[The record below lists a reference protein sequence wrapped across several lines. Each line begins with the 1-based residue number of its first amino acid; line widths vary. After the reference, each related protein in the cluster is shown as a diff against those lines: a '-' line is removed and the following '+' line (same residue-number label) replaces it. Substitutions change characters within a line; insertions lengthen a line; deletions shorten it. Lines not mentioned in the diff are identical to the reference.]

1 MTNIIQLDK
10 SRGFTR
16 MDNSLMEAVAAVDLP
31 GRELRI
37 LMAIAR
43 NTIGYQQESRRITA
57 DELAKLTNIRR
68 DVASKAISHL
78 LARRVIFRVGGSRG
92 EIGIAPVSEWQFFE
106 PANDRLSETKTS
118 HSDNVVSLGSAVSET
133 KTAHS
138 LLYTKKKE
146 PLVTLPSEE
155 ITPPQEPAQAVAV
168 VGSKPKAK
176 VSLSAKD
183 LLADNPHGLFAETI
197 ADYIALRVKKR
208 ATMTARVWRDLNA
221 KLTEL
226 ADKGVQPEQAMGI
239 ALVQG
244 WQGFEVQ
251 WVLNRVKPEQ
261 RAVSRPAGPD
271 FHPDDTSWAEAL
283 GYK

>member
-1 MTNIIQLDK
+1 MTNIIQIDK

-43 NTIGYQQESRRITA
+43 NTLGYQQESRRITA

-92 EIGIAPVSEWQFFE
+92 EIGISPVSEWQFFE
-106 PANDRLSETKTS
+106 PSNDNLSEIKTS
-118 HSDNVVSLGSAVSET
+118 HSDKVVSLGNAASET

-138 LLYTKKKE
+138 LLYTKKE

-155 ITPPQEPAQAVAV
+155 ITPPQEPSQAVAV
-168 VGSKPKAK
+168 VDSKPKAK
-176 VSLSAKD
+176 ASLSAKD
-183 LLADNPHGLFAETI
+183 LLADNPHALSAETI

-208 ATMTARVWRDLNA
+208 ATTTARVWRDLNA

-226 ADKGVQPEQAMGI
+226 AGKGVKPEQAMGI

-251 WVLNRVKPEQ
+251 WVLNRIKPEQ
-261 RAVSRPAGPD
+261 RPVSRHAGPD
-271 FHPDDTSWAEAL
+271 FNSDDTSWANDL
-283 GYK
+283 GFM

>member
-92 EIGIAPVSEWQFFE
+92 EIGISPVGEWQFFE

-118 HSDNVVSLGSAVSET
+118 HSDNVVSLGNTASET
-133 KTAHS
+133 KNAHS

-168 VGSKPKAK
+168 VEKQPKAK
-176 VSLSAKD
+176 TALSAKD
-183 LLADNPHGLFAETI
+183 LLADNPHGLSAETI

-208 ATMTARVWRDLNA
+208 ATTTARVWRDLNA

-271 FHPDDTSWAEAL
+271 FNSDDTSWADDL
-283 GYK
+283 GFM